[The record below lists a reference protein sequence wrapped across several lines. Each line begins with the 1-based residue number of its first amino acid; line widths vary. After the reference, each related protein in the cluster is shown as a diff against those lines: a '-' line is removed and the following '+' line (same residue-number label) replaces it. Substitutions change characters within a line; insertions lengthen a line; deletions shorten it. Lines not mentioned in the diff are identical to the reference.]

1 LRFLPPALFRWGFA
15 RMEAAGRPTVLYV
28 HPWEIDAEQPRQAV
42 SRRVRVNHYH
52 NLDATE
58 ARLRGLLER
67 FEFNAMGHVLDG
79 LETSGRLKPYRFP
92 KGSNG
97 LSV

>member
-1 LRFLPPALFRWGFA
+1 
-15 RMEAAGRPTVLYV
+15 
-28 HPWEIDAEQPRQAV
+28 V

-58 ARLRGLLER
+58 ARLSGLLER
-67 FEFNAMGHVLDG
+67 FEFNALGDVLDG

-92 KGSNG
+92 EGSHG
-97 LSV
+97 LSF

>member
-1 LRFLPPALFRWGFA
+1 
-15 RMEAAGRPTVLYV
+15 M
-28 HPWEIDAEQPRQAV
+28 

-52 NLDATE
+52 NLAATE

-67 FEFNAMGHVLDG
+67 FEFNSLGDVLDG
-79 LETSGRLKPYRFP
+79 LEASGRLSPYRFP
-92 KGSNG
+92 EGTEG